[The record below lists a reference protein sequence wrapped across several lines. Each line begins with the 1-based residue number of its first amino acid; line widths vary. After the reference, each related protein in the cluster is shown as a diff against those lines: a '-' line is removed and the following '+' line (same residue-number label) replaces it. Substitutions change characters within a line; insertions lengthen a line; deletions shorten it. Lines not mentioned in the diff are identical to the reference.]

1 MLSKKKSSRW
11 GDSEAAQLSTLNP
24 DEAASAAASAASVQ
38 GKGHALRVRVSVS
51 VSVRVRVR
59 VRVGVRIRVRVRVKR
74 RVGMI
79 ADRPTRVF
87 VPGLVRDLVWGVP
100 ASRFL
105 CCLNPRERLSWLG

>member
-24 DEAASAAASAASVQ
+24 DEAASAASSAASVQ

-87 VPGLVRDLVWGVP
+87 VPVLVRDLVWGVHT
-100 ASRFL
+100 SRFL
-105 CCLNPRERLSWLG
+105 CCWNPRERLSWLG